1 MEAAWAETVTISSRA
16 RRPSSMAS
24 STSSSVM
31 TFGDAGGLQLV
42 VGVLFIEDGAGFLL
56 HQHRSGGVHRGRA
69 ADGLGGEDQK
79 RGGQQGRSQFFS

>member
-1 MEAAWAETVTISSRA
+1 MGGDGNHIVQSQTAVVNGLQHQQQRHA
-16 RRPSSMAS
+16 
-24 STSSSVM
+24 
-31 TFGDAGGLQLV
+31 FGDAGGLQLV

-79 RGGQQGRSQFFS
+79 RGGQQGRSQFFHNV

>member
-1 MEAAWAETVTISSRA
+1 MGGDGNHIVRSQTAAVHRLHHQQEGHNL
-16 RRPSSMAS
+16 
-24 STSSSVM
+24 
-31 TFGDAGGLQLV
+31 GDAGGLQLV

-79 RGGQQGRSQFFS
+79 RGGQQGRSQFFHNV

>member
-1 MEAAWAETVTISSRA
+1 MGGDGNHIVQSQTAVVNGLQHQQQRHD
-16 RRPSSMAS
+16 
-24 STSSSVM
+24 V
-31 TFGDAGGLQLV
+31 GDAGGLQLV

-79 RGGQQGRSQFFS
+79 RGGQQGRSQFFHNV

>member
-1 MEAAWAETVTISSRA
+1 VGGDGNHIVQSQTAVVNGLQHQQQRHD
-16 RRPSSMAS
+16 
-24 STSSSVM
+24 
-31 TFGDAGGLQLV
+31 FGDAGGLQLV

-79 RGGQQGRSQFFS
+79 RGGQQGRSQFFHNV